1 MNLREL
7 PSPLRIYWDLPDS
20 LADSA
25 LCRRVCEEIIETK
38 MLFLSLR
45 DPASPEGCSCK
56 EVLDALKG
64 DSIGI
69 SLTLPWSS
77 ATPSFLGGL
86 AVSAVTTLLI
96 DTSSL
101 SEVRSFFEKWGHC
114 GQGELTPGVS
124 FANSRQNY
132 REIPGVVSF
141 CLQHGIYDLVFP
153 IQRLE
158 TEEEAA
164 YLEHEGGSE
173 LAAKLRAMDYSS
185 MRITIH
191 DPFLWQIFYPEADYH
206 EGGCQAANSMLYLSR
221 DYKVYPCPAMPLELG
236 DLRETT
242 LGEIISSAKK
252 RELRRSLLIPP
263 ADCAPCPQADK
274 CLGGCR
280 GRALASAGSVDR
292 RDPACGC
299 ILS

>member
-7 PSPLRIYWDLPDS
+7 PSPLSIYWDLPEASPDP
-20 LADSA
+20 A
-25 LCRRVCEEIIETK
+25 LCRRVCEEIITTK

-45 DPASPEGCSCK
+45 DSGSPVGCSCR

-64 DSIGI
+64 DIIGI
-69 SLTLPWSS
+69 SLTVPGSA

-86 AVSAVTTLLI
+86 SGSAVTTLLI

-101 SEVRSFFEKWGHC
+101 TEVSSFFEKRGPY
-114 GQGELTPGVS
+114 GQGELTPGIS
-124 FANSRQNY
+124 FASSRRNY

-141 CLQHGIYDLVFP
+141 CLQQGIQDLVFP
-153 IQRLE
+153 IQRIGP
-158 TEEEAA
+158 EERAA
-164 YLEHEGGSE
+164 YLEHKGRDE
-173 LAAKLRAMDYSS
+173 LAAKLRAIDYRS

-206 EGGCQAANSMLYLSR
+206 EGGCQAANSMLYLSP

-236 DLRETT
+236 DLHETT
-242 LGEIISSAKK
+242 LGEIINSAKK
-252 RELRRSLLIPP
+252 KELRRYLLTPP
-263 ADCAPCPQADK
+263 VDCVPCPQADK

-280 GRALASAGSVDR
+280 GRALASVGSLDR
-292 RDPACGC
+292 RDPACWC
-299 ILS
+299 IL

>member
-7 PSPLRIYWDLPDS
+7 PSPLRIYWDLPEAAPDQ
-20 LADSA
+20 A
-25 LCRRVCEEIIETK
+25 LCRRICEEIIETK

-45 DPASPEGCSCK
+45 APGSPVGCSFR

-69 SLTLPWSS
+69 SLTVPGSA
-77 ATPSFLGGL
+77 ATPSFLAGL
-86 AVSAVTTLLI
+86 SGSAVTTLLI

-101 SEVRSFFEKWGHC
+101 SEVRSFFEKWEPYGK
-114 GQGELTPGVS
+114 GELTPGVS
-124 FANSRQNY
+124 FANSRRNY

-141 CLQHGIYDLVFP
+141 CLQQGVHNLVFP
-153 IQRLE
+153 IQRLG
-158 TEEEAA
+158 TEGAA
-164 YLEHEGGSE
+164 YLEPEGGYE

-221 DYKVYPCPAMPLELG
+221 DYKVYPCPVMPLELG
-236 DLRETT
+236 DLHETT
-242 LGEIISSAKK
+242 LGEIINSAKK
-252 RELRRSLLIPP
+252 EELRQSLLIPP
-263 ADCAPCPQADK
+263 VDCAPCPQADK

-280 GRALASAGSVDR
+280 GRALASAGSLDR
-292 RDPACGC
+292 RDPACWYV
-299 ILS
+299 

>member
-7 PSPLRIYWDLPDS
+7 PSPLRIYWDLPEATPDP
-20 LADSA
+20 AI
-25 LCRRVCEEIIETK
+25 CRRICEEIIETK

-45 DPASPEGCSCK
+45 DPASPEGWSCK
-56 EVLDALKG
+56 EVLDVLKG

-69 SLTLPWSS
+69 SLTVPGAV

-86 AVSAVTTLLI
+86 SGSAVTTLLI

-101 SEVRSFFEKWGHC
+101 SEVRSFFEKWGPY
-114 GQGELTPGVS
+114 GQGGLTPGVS
-124 FANSRQNY
+124 FAKSGQNY
-132 REIPGVVSF
+132 REIPEVVSF
-141 CLQHGIYDLVFP
+141 CLQQGIHDLVFP
-153 IQRLE
+153 IQRLGM
-158 TEEEAA
+158 EEGAA
-164 YLEHEGGSE
+164 YLEPEGGDE
-173 LAAKLRAMDYSS
+173 LAAKLRAMDYRS

-206 EGGCQAANSMLYLSR
+206 EGGCQAANSMLYLSP

-242 LGEIISSAKK
+242 LGEIINSGKK
-252 RELRRSLLIPP
+252 QALRRSLLVPP
-263 ADCAPCPQADK
+263 DDCAPCPQADK

-280 GRALASAGSVDR
+280 GRALASAGSLDR
-292 RDPACGC
+292 RDPACGYV
-299 ILS
+299 